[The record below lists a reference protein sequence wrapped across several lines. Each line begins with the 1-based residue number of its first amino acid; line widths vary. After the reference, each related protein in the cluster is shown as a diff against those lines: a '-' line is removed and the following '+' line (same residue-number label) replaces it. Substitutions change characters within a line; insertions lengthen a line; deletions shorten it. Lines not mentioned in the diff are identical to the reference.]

1 MVRRLRLRR
10 SFWAAIAA
18 GILAAPLLMG
28 GATATPPQDAGDLL
42 PPPEPDP
49 RETLPPDPIEIQAR
63 LTLAQANAI
72 ADLAP
77 EEFRSPVVAAA
88 SRFGLDPRILAAI
101 ITVETEWNPL
111 AVGLHGE
118 RGLMQILPST
128 GEYLA
133 REAGLTEYDLADSA
147 TNLTLGAFYIASL
160 LDEYGDLQAA
170 LAAYNGGPRA
180 AENAADNMYARKV
193 LRKYRVHT
201 GYRTTM
207 FEAAS

>member
-28 GATATPPQDAGDLL
+28 GATATPPPDAGDLL

-63 LTLAQANAI
+63 LTLAQADAI

-77 EEFRSPVVAAA
+77 EEFRGPVVAAA

-133 REAGLTEYDLADSA
+133 RKAGLKEYDLADSA
-147 TNLTLGAFYIASL
+147 ISVI
-160 LDEYGDLQAA
+160 
-170 LAAYNGGPRA
+170 
-180 AENAADNMYARKV
+180 RKAV
-193 LRKYRVHT
+193 ELMRRP
-201 GYRTTM
+201 
-207 FEAAS
+207 E